1 MFYSEI
7 ILSKCFIL
15 WSMNALGWMWVTNPA
30 CIPVSSTELDEQPKK
45 SKEAWSK
52 VLLQFELDGIC
63 WNVRLPFLVVLGVP
77 VSASIFS
84 FRDIFSFLHR
94 QPVFDP
100 LYSLIR
106 TKRRFTIL
114 RKTTLAARLST
125 TSPIHRYISM
135 CIANYAF
142 PCHTFLLKCL
152 LLFLICGGIH
162 SCVRFALWLVSVH
175 LFQQVYSVQ
184 ER

>member
-1 MFYSEI
+1 
-7 ILSKCFIL
+7 
-15 WSMNALGWMWVTNPA
+15 MNALGWMWVTNPA

-77 VSASIFS
+77 VRASIFS

-100 LYSLIR
+100 LYSQLR

-142 PCHTFLLKCL
+142 PCHSFLLKCL